1 MTLED
6 GIWDLTEDLYEEL
19 RKLLNEQS
27 EMEKREDYD
36 DARKLD
42 EKRSEIC
49 YKIAIA
55 EEYLKMIQ
63 EGMKKNSLG
72 YGYLSLQN

>member
-6 GIWDLTEDLYEEL
+6 GIWDLTGDLYENL

-27 EMEKREDYD
+27 NMEKQEDYD
-36 DARKLD
+36 SARKLD
-42 EKRSEIC
+42 KERSEIC

-55 EEYLKMIQ
+55 EEYLKIIQ
-63 EGMKKNSLG
+63 EID
-72 YGYLSLQN
+72 